1 MRRIHRNVLKHHF
14 HARLVRVR
22 TANGLTQA
30 EMAEKLSMDNQSYI
44 DLDHGKT
51 CYSAVTL
58 ALFLVY
64 VCEDVQAFLEELCCA
79 FNSAFNQA
87 A

>member
-1 MRRIHRNVLKHHF
+1 MRKTYHAILKCVF
-14 HARLVRVR
+14 YEKLIQTRSQL
-22 TANGLTQA
+22 GLTQSQ
-30 EMAEKLSMDNQSYI
+30 MAEKLVMDDRSYI

-51 CYSAVTL
+51 CCSAVTL

-64 VCEDVQAFLEELCCA
+64 VCEDVYGFVEELRNA
-79 FNSAFNQA
+79 FDAGTHRA